1 MATTS
6 QRSAA
11 RAQKARR
18 QKIIAAVLGGAL
30 LIVLVIQGP
39 RTLKMLHGS
48 GSAQPA
54 PATSSSASA
63 SSTAT
68 PSTATPTAAPQ
79 LPVTATASAATVT
92 SLEDSDQP
100 PARKRT
106 QLLSFDTFDSKDPF
120 VQQVSQDET
129 PATTSTSGS
138 GSSSAAPAAGGATS
152 TVVHTPTGG
161 NGGAATAA
169 SSYATG
175 TSSSASASTPTR
187 STAQAGSKLSAA
199 VVDVNGKQESVAVAQ
214 SFPKANPT
222 FRLVSLTGGV
232 AKIGIAG
239 GSYSSGAQTVAL
251 RLGHTLTLVNTS
263 DGLRYELRLV
273 SAR

>member
-1 MATTS
+1 
-6 QRSAA
+6 
-11 RAQKARR
+11 
-18 QKIIAAVLGGAL
+18 
-30 LIVLVIQGP
+30 
-39 RTLKMLHGS
+39 
-48 GSAQPA
+48 
-54 PATSSSASA
+54 
-63 SSTAT
+63 
-68 PSTATPTAAPQ
+68 
-79 LPVTATASAATVT
+79 VTATASAAGVT

-129 PATTSTSGS
+129 RATSTSGS
-138 GSSSAAPAAGGATS
+138 GSGSAAPAAGGATR
-152 TVVHTPTGG
+152 TVVHIPAGDT
-161 NGGAATAA
+161 GGAATAA
-169 SSYATG
+169 SSYPTG
-175 TSSSASASTPTR
+175 TSSSASASAPTR

-214 SFPKANPT
+214 AFPKENPT
-222 FRLVSLTGGV
+222 FKLVSLTGGV

-263 DGLRYELRLV
+263 DGLRYELQLV